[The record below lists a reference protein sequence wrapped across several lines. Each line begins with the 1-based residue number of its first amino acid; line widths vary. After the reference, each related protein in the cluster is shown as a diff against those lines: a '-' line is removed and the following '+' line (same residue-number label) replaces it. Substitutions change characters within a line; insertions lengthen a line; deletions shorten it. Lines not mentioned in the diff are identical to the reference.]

1 MLEKAVRICDA
12 TFGNIYRWDGEFLNL
27 VAAHN
32 TPPAFA
38 EARRSPRRPDPK
50 MPIGRMLSA
59 KTTIHIVDLVADQS
73 YVEQRNPEIIAAV
86 ELGDVRTFL
95 AVPMLKDNELI
106 GALSLSRQEVRPF
119 TGKQIELVQNF
130 AAQAVIAIENCR
142 SGHSKQTGRP
152 HRRPCGTPGLH

>member
-1 MLEKAVRICDA
+1 
-12 TFGNIYRWDGEFLNL
+12 LNL

-50 MPIGRMLSA
+50 MPVGRMLSI
-59 KTTIHIVDLVADQS
+59 KTAIHVVDLAADRS
-73 YVEQRNPEIIAAV
+73 YIEQRIPEVIATV
-86 ELGDVRTFL
+86 ELGSVRTFL

-119 TGKQIELVQNF
+119 TDKQIELVKNF
-130 AAQAVIAIENCR
+130 AAQAVIAIENAR
-142 SGHSKQTGRP
+142 FSMN
-152 HRRPCGTPGLH
+152 